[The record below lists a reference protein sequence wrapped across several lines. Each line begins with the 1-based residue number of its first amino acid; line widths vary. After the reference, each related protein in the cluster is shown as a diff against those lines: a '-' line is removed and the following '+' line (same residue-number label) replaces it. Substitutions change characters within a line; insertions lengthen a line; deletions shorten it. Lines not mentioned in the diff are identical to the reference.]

1 MCGGIY
7 DSGMRPYPP
16 RVALAQQNPT
26 NQRSVRGVGISTPCV
41 VVSTTRISVFR
52 PGWFEM
58 LTYGRISDPGMGP
71 YPPRLPLAP
80 PTPADQR
87 STNRIGV
94 SKPCGAVFTEEFTVF
109 VPVMLVVD
117 V

>member
-1 MCGGIY
+1 MCVGSY
-7 DSGMRPYPP
+7 DSGMGPYPP

-58 LTYGRISDPGMGP
+58 LTYGRISDLGTGP

-87 STNRIGV
+87 STNSIGV
-94 SKPCGAVFTEEFTVF
+94 SKPCGVVFTQGIAVF
-109 VPVMLVVD
+109 VPVLLEL
-117 V
+117 

>member
-1 MCGGIY
+1 MCVGIY
-7 DSGMRPYPP
+7 DSGMGPYPP

-26 NQRSVRGVGISTPCV
+26 NQRSARGVGISTPCV
-41 VVSTTRISVFR
+41 AGSTPSISVFR
-52 PGWFEM
+52 PGWLEM

-94 SKPCGAVFTEEFTVF
+94 SKPCGVVFTQGIVVF
-109 VPVMLVVD
+109 VSVLLEL
-117 V
+117 